1 MRCPNRLFFRLIC
14 LILALLPAQIEAAS
28 ARFSGAV
35 PKEGPSPW
43 KVVSFLEDAGLVRRY
58 IFDIGFETN
67 GAVWIAA
74 SDGAY
79 RYDGFQWRRFTVA
92 DGLPSN
98 FARSVV
104 VLRNGAIWVGTS
116 KGAAVLEGNRF
127 MVRAEERMLAG
138 PSVRKM
144 AEDPDGTLWFC
155 SDRWPDPSVP
165 GGLTSYRNGVWTQ
178 YTIRDGLP
186 VDHILNYFRTAA
198 GRQFALT
205 PKGIVEK
212 VGSRWRPFLLSGL
225 SSIGEPWQMVESA
238 KYGLFVET
246 TSGAVHSRDGVNW
259 ERCATSDLRPLCVT
273 RSGEIITPTL
283 DGQKGSMTSWNG
295 KSFDAFQS
303 APISIHFAEAV
314 AEAPDGAVWMIA
326 NNHLTRWQRDAG
338 EWIHFLMPFPATD
351 GGGTVWFDAPDIGW
365 SVRGG
370 VFSINNEVRGQVLAD
385 TKGGVW
391 NWTGD
396 EKVRVLM
403 DGVTRTYG
411 PADTG
416 IPLIDQ
422 AFLGGDGNVWFI
434 GKGPIADRPLA
445 AFDGTNWQRFSLGGN
460 GGRELLSAAA
470 DPAGGLRLCLA
481 GGKANELA
489 LIHLRLNES
498 VQSQEVE
505 CGVQDRPSGTLFSGI
520 DDLWLSAGFTLF
532 HLAKGSNDWTPV
544 APIGGFTVFGAAR
557 GRDKMWFLY
566 DGTIG
571 AGGGGGYASCEKGN
585 WKFYPADVGD
595 FIGRCYDGTVV
606 ISARNSIVLI
616 ENDEPHQISLPFA
629 TRIYRAAKDDRGN
642 LWLGVDGGSLCY
654 KSDRVAPLTILNSF
668 SKEERFDGFFHFAA
682 SARELWAPQNHGSF
696 RYSWRFDNRPW
707 TQFQEIPAQG
717 ISLVGL
723 YDGKHSFQVRA
734 SDEGGDIDPVGA
746 KIEFTVLAP
755 LLQDRVW
762 FRWVGGLVG
771 FSLFALAFLSIQ
783 RAAEASKSN
792 AALRAEMVQRENTQ
806 TALLQERSL
815 LDALMD
821 NIPDRIYFKDTEGRF
836 TRVNRAK
843 AIVSGKSRADELIG
857 KTDRDFFSE
866 ENARRAAE
874 DERQVME
881 SGKPLVGREEEFI
894 SADGRKTWISATKMP
909 LRDKTGRIIGT
920 FGISRDITELKRV
933 QFELECQRL
942 EYQTIFEVVPAFVIY
957 KDRENRHV
965 RVNHYAAEL
974 LGRSIEEL
982 TGKPVDYLDRDVAR
996 KHQLDDLEVIES
1008 GKPKH
1013 GIVERIQTGRGE
1025 VRWLAAEKIP
1035 YRDPNGKV
1043 IGVIVFA
1050 LDITEKRLAQE
1061 ELERSK
1067 ADLELR
1073 VDARTRELS
1082 EANLAM
1088 ETEIRERRR
1097 AELELKQAQKFLD
1110 SVVENLPIP
1119 VFIKEASDL
1128 RFVRWNRAGVEL
1140 TGYTNEEMLGKND
1153 FDIFPNEAAEFSAR
1167 DRDVLARGELAD
1179 IPEEL
1184 LMTRKHGPRTMH
1196 TRKIPIFDEQGRALY
1211 LLGICED
1218 ITGRKQAEADLKAA
1232 KESAEAANRAKG
1244 EFLANMSH
1252 EIRTPMNG
1260 VIGMTNLLLETPLD
1274 SEQRDYAETVRA
1286 SAESLLTIINDILDF
1301 SKIESGKLIFESIDI
1316 DLRNVVEST
1325 LELLA
1330 ERARAKGLEIGCL
1343 IDSGVNIHIK
1353 GDPGRLRQ
1361 VLMNLIGNAIKF
1373 TLAGEVFVHVRQ
1385 KSETESDARIQFEVR
1400 DTGIGI
1406 DPEAQARLFKP
1417 FTQADTSTTRRFG
1430 GTGLGLVISRK
1441 LIEMMDG
1448 RIEVQSEPH
1457 QGSTFTFEITLPKQP
1472 MEKAKTPLIERS
1484 MSGLRV
1490 LVVDDTPTNRRIL
1503 ERQLGGYGI
1512 HAQTVPGGFEA
1523 LEKLREAAN
1532 NNEPF
1537 SLALLDMQ
1545 MPEMDG
1551 LSLAAEIKKDP
1562 QIRSTQLII
1571 LTSMGMRPA
1580 PDVMRELQ
1588 IEACLM
1594 KPVRQT
1600 DLISTIRSIVFSHR
1614 SSMPRSAEEDQ
1625 SALSVLTP
1633 IRNVTVLLAEDN
1645 LVNQKVAMRQLEKLG
1660 YSIDVVENGRQ
1671 AVEAYRRKFYDIIL
1685 MDCQMPELD
1694 GYKATGEI
1702 RELTVERMSQIGDR
1716 RKRPR
1721 IIAMTANAMQGDR
1734 ERCLESGM
1742 DDYISKPVQLADLKA
1757 VLGRNEPKE
1766 TGVAAPTETHLD
1778 SEIVAG
1784 LRELS
1789 APGEPSVL
1797 VEIVELFEESAVSA
1811 LASLES
1817 ACDTKNL
1824 ARGLQVAHAFKGS
1837 SGNVGA
1843 SQLAVLCML
1852 FEKALKQADWPLAT
1866 RLVSELQTEYVQVQ
1880 RELKALRA

>member
-1 MRCPNRLFFRLIC
+1 MLCSNRSFFRLIC
-14 LILALLPAQIEAAS
+14 LILALLPARIEAAS
-28 ARFSGAV
+28 TRFSGAV
-35 PKEGPSPW
+35 PRECPSPW

-67 GAVWIAA
+67 GPVWIAA

-104 VLRNGAIWVGTS
+104 VLRNGAVWIGTS
-116 KGAAVLEGNRF
+116 KGAAVLEGGRF

-138 PSVRKM
+138 PSVRRM

-155 SDRWPDPSVP
+155 SDRWPDPSLP
-165 GGLTSYRNGVWTQ
+165 GGLTSYRNGVWTK
-178 YTIRDGLP
+178 YSIRDGLP
-186 VDHILNYFRTAA
+186 ADHILNYFRSGT

-205 PKGIVEK
+205 PKGIAEK
-212 VGSRWRPFLLSGL
+212 AGSRWHSIQLFGL
-225 SSIGEPWQMVESA
+225 PSVGEAWQMVESA
-238 KYGLFVET
+238 KYGLFAET
-246 TSGAVHSRDGVNW
+246 SNGAVHSRDGVTW
-259 ERCATSDLRPLCVT
+259 ESCGTTDLRPLCVT
-273 RSGEIITPTL
+273 HLGEIIAPSL
-283 DGQKGSMTSWNG
+283 DGQKGAMTSWNG
-295 KSFDAFQS
+295 TGFDAFQS
-303 APISIHFAEAV
+303 APISIHFAEVV
-314 AEAPDGAVWMIA
+314 AEAPDGALWMVA

-338 EWIHFLMPFPATD
+338 EWIHFSMPFPATD
-351 GGGTVWFDAPDIGW
+351 RGGTVWLDAPDIGW
-365 SVRGG
+365 SVRDG
-370 VFSINNEVRGQVLAD
+370 VFSFSNEVRGQVLAD
-385 TKGGVW
+385 AKGGVW
-391 NWTGD
+391 NWSRD

-403 DGVTRTYG
+403 DGITRTYG

-416 IPLIDQ
+416 IPVIDQ
-422 AFLGGDGNVWFI
+422 AFLGGDGNVWFV

-460 GGRELLSAAA
+460 GSREFLSAAA
-470 DPAGGLRLCLA
+470 DPQGGLRVCLA
-481 GGKANELA
+481 GGKANELT
-489 LIHLRLNES
+489 LIHFRLDES
-498 VQSQEVE
+498 VQSQQVE
-505 CGVQDRPSGTLFSGI
+505 CGLQDRPRGNLYSGV
-520 DDLWLSAGFTLF
+520 DDLWLSAGLTLF

-544 APIGGFTVFGAAR
+544 TPIGGFTVFGAAR
-557 GRDKMWFLY
+557 GKDKMWFLY
-566 DGTIG
+566 EGNVG
-571 AGGGGGYASCEKGN
+571 AGNGGGYASCENGN

-616 ENDEPHQISLPFA
+616 ENDEPHQISLPFR
-629 TRIYRAAKDDRGN
+629 TMIYRAARDGQGN
-642 LWLGVDGGSLCY
+642 LWLGVEGGSLCY
-654 KSDRVAPLTILNSF
+654 KSDHVAPRTILNSF
-668 SKEERFDGFFHFAA
+668 SKEERFEGFFHFAA
-682 SARELWAPQNHGSF
+682 SARELWSPQNHGSF

-707 TQFQEIPAQG
+707 TPFQEIPAQG
-717 ISLVGL
+717 ISLARL
-723 YDGKHSFQVRA
+723 NDGKHSFQVRA
-734 SDEGGDIDPVGA
+734 SDEGGDIDPAGA
-746 KIEFTVLAP
+746 KTEFTILGP
-755 LLQDRVW
+755 PLQDRVW
-762 FRWVGGLVG
+762 FRWSGGLVG
-771 FSLFALAFLSIQ
+771 FSLFALVFLSIQ
-783 RAAEASKSN
+783 RAAEVSKSN
-792 AALRAEMVQRENTQ
+792 AALRAEIVHRENTQ

-821 NIPDRIYFKDTEGRF
+821 NIPDRIYFKDAEGRF

-843 AIVSGKSRADELIG
+843 AIVSGKSRPEELVG
-857 KTDRDFFSE
+857 KTDRDFFTE

-874 DERQVME
+874 DERQVMA
-881 SGKPLVGREEEFI
+881 SGKPLVGREEVFI
-894 SADGRKTWISATKMP
+894 SPDGRKTWISATKMP
-909 LRDKTGRIIGT
+909 LRDKAGQIIGT

-957 KDRENRHV
+957 KDRDNRHV
-965 RVNHYAAEL
+965 RVNHYAADL
-974 LGRSIEEL
+974 LGRSIDEL
-982 TGKPVDYLDRDVAR
+982 TGKPVDYLDREVAR
-996 KHQLDDLEVIES
+996 KHHLDDLEVIES

-1013 GIVERIQTGRGE
+1013 GIVERIQTGGGV
-1025 VRWLAAEKIP
+1025 VRWLAADKIP

-1061 ELERSK
+1061 ELERAK

-1082 EANLAM
+1082 EANFAM

-1097 AELELKQAQKFLD
+1097 AEVELKRAQKFLD

-1119 VFIKEASDL
+1119 VFIKEATDL

-1167 DRDVLARGELAD
+1167 DRDVLACGELAD

-1218 ITGRKQAEADLKAA
+1218 ITGRKQTEADLKAA
-1232 KESAEAANRAKG
+1232 KESAEAANRAKS

-1260 VIGMTNLLLETPLD
+1260 VIGMTNLLLETSLD

-1301 SKIESGKLIFESIDI
+1301 SKIESGKLTFESIDI

-1343 IDSGVNIHIK
+1343 IDSDVNIHLK
-1353 GDPGRLRQ
+1353 GDPGRLWQ

-1373 TLAGEVFVHVRQ
+1373 TAAGEVFVHVRQ
-1385 KSETESDARIQFEVR
+1385 KSETESHARIQVEVR
-1400 DTGIGI
+1400 DTGVGI
-1406 DPEAQARLFKP
+1406 DPEAQTRLFKP

-1448 RIEVQSEPH
+1448 QIEVQSALH
-1457 QGSTFTFEITLPKQP
+1457 QGSTFIFEITLPKQP
-1472 MEKAKTPLIERS
+1472 LEKAKTPLIERS

-1512 HAQTVPGGFEA
+1512 HAQTVAGGFEA
-1523 LEKLREAAN
+1523 LEKLRQAAKN
-1532 NNEPF
+1532 KVPF
-1537 SLALLDMQ
+1537 SLALVDMQ

-1562 QIRSTQLII
+1562 HIRSTQLII

-1580 PDVMRELQ
+1580 AEVMRELEIQ
-1588 IEACLM
+1588 AFLM

-1600 DLISTIRSIVFSHR
+1600 ELISTIRSVVNNQRLATPHSAERDRIALSALVSN
-1614 SSMPRSAEEDQ
+1614 RSA
-1625 SALSVLTP
+1625 S
-1633 IRNVTVLLAEDN
+1633 VLLAEDN
-1645 LVNQKVAMRQLEKLG
+1645 PVNRKVAMRQLEKLG
-1660 YSIDVVENGRQ
+1660 YSADVVENGRQ
-1671 AVEAYRRKFYDIIL
+1671 AVDAYR
-1685 MDCQMPELD
+1685 
-1694 GYKATGEI
+1694 
-1702 RELTVERMSQIGDR
+1702 
-1716 RKRPR
+1716 
-1721 IIAMTANAMQGDR
+1721 
-1734 ERCLESGM
+1734 
-1742 DDYISKPVQLADLKA
+1742 
-1757 VLGRNEPKE
+1757 
-1766 TGVAAPTETHLD
+1766 
-1778 SEIVAG
+1778 
-1784 LRELS
+1784 
-1789 APGEPSVL
+1789 
-1797 VEIVELFEESAVSA
+1797 
-1811 LASLES
+1811 
-1817 ACDTKNL
+1817 
-1824 ARGLQVAHAFKGS
+1824 
-1837 SGNVGA
+1837 
-1843 SQLAVLCML
+1843 
-1852 FEKALKQADWPLAT
+1852 
-1866 RLVSELQTEYVQVQ
+1866 
-1880 RELKALRA
+1880 